1 MQRPLRSPSRR
12 REINVKNRGC
22 SVGFAV
28 GLSIN
33 ATILI
38 AYYLKFIIC

>member
-1 MQRPLRSPSRR
+1 MERPSRSPPRR

-22 SVGFAV
+22 SVGFTV
-28 GLSIN
+28 GLSIS